1 MPEAGDFPT
10 RDTIAGQHRREHQV
24 HDVWFRGAEA
34 AGRGYDGNVVFVA
47 QQEEIAGFDRSQEA
61 LDLAASFDHGAADHI
76 VRTRGGGGGRD
87 QDDGGLGPQQV
98 LR

>member
-34 AGRGYDGNVVFVA
+34 ARRGYDGNIVFVA
-47 QQEEIAGFDRSQEA
+47 QQEQIPRLYGSQET
-61 LDLAASFDHGAADHI
+61 LDVTSGSNHGAADHI
-76 VRTRGGGGGRD
+76 VRTCGGGGGCD
-87 QDDGGLGPQQV
+87 QDDG
-98 LR
+98 RTTRSSN